1 MFFDLINISLHFWSL
16 FPEVEER
23 LLCGVRAHWDW
34 GEAQKWH
41 ILVSLVTE
49 RARMP
54 GGQVVQPGWSGF
66 PENSLH
72 SQGTWEETQEP
83 RSGAKG
89 RSEDLRT
96 WQPWVMELVQNGKWY
111 GKIPGIW
118 ALLWVPCPSFVG
130 SPFHSVGPGWNWACW
145 HRVLTALATSK
156 DLLGN
161 LYSDFPALPPDP
173 EKSHSA
179 VSSFPQVR
187 LIKLET
193 LSSGLNRMFLNE
205 GATFP
210 AFGGSDGQCY
220 LKNLRTEWCV
230 FVEPR
235 R

>member
-1 MFFDLINISLHFWSL
+1 MSCYIGIRCVTVSHFTLNEVRLAKWWISFLLTLMFFDLINISLRFWSP

-23 LLCGVRAHWDW
+23 LLWGVRAHRDW
-34 GEAQKWH
+34 GEARKWH
-41 ILVSLVTE
+41 ILVSLVTDGD
-49 RARMP
+49 RMP

-72 SQGTWEETQEP
+72 SQGTREETQEP

-130 SPFHSVGPGWNWACW
+130 SPFHSVRPGWNWACW
-145 HRVLTALATSK
+145 HCVLAALATSK

-161 LYSDFPALPPDP
+161 YYILISLPYLLTQRSHILLWVVFP
-173 EKSHSA
+173 
-179 VSSFPQVR
+179 R
-187 LIKLET
+187 
-193 LSSGLNRMFLNE
+193 
-205 GATFP
+205 
-210 AFGGSDGQCY
+210 
-220 LKNLRTEWCV
+220 
-230 FVEPR
+230 
-235 R
+235 